1 MQYPRTGDILINSSP
16 QGASIFIDGN
26 VLIDING
33 HSILT
38 PVRITAVREGLHEVQ
53 ISLDGYYSK
62 KIFIN
67 VIPARINN
75 VSVILQPIW
84 G

>member
-1 MQYPRTGDILINSSP
+1 MQYQGTGDILINSSP
-16 QGASIFIDGN
+16 QGGSIFIDGN

-62 KIFIN
+62 KVFIN
-67 VIPARINN
+67 IVPDQVNN
-75 VSVILQPIW
+75 ISVTLQPII
-84 G
+84 